1 MVRLAFATFHFPE
14 LMINRVTGDA
24 TNKQTKCPEC
34 KVIVG
39 LESLFQFE
47 FFVQISS
54 AIFMV
59 EAYYKSSCESL
70 TGLYLTW
77 K

>member
-54 AIFMV
+54 AILWLRPIIKV
-59 EAYYKSSCESL
+59 VVNL
-70 TGLYLTW
+70 
-77 K
+77 